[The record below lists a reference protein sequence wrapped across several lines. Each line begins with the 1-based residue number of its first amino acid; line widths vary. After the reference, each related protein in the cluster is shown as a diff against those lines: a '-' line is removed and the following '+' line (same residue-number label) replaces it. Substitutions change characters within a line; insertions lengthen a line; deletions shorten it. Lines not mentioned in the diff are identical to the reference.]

1 MKEKDLKLIQ
11 GDSFYLTLNKLDKEG
26 NEIGFVEG
34 EEIVFSAKKNL
45 KQPEYDIHSDKMTLT
60 EEGKIILYLS
70 PVDTNIK
77 LGTYY
82 YDIQYKTLNK
92 DIYTLVKGELEVVW
106 EVTDE

>member
-1 MKEKDLKLIQ
+1 MKEKDLTLIQ

-26 NEIGFVEG
+26 EEIGFVDG

-45 KQPEYDIHSDKMTLT
+45 KQSEYDIYSDNITLT
-60 EEGKIILYLS
+60 EENKIILYLS
-70 PVDTNIK
+70 PIDTNIK

-82 YDIQYKTLNK
+82 YDIQYKTLNN

-106 EVTDE
+106 EVTD

>member
-1 MKEKDLKLIQ
+1 MKEKDLTLIQ

-26 NEIGFVEG
+26 EEIGFVEG

-45 KQPEYDIHSDKMTLT
+45 KQSEYDIYSDKMTLT
-60 EEGKIILYLS
+60 EENKIILYLS
-70 PVDTNIK
+70 PIDTNIK

-82 YDIQYKTLNK
+82 YDIQYKTLNN

-106 EVTDE
+106 EVTD

>member
-34 EEIVFSAKKNL
+34 EEIVFSAKNNL
-45 KQPEYDIHSDKMTLT
+45 KQPEYDIYSNKMTLT

-82 YDIQYKTLNK
+82 YDIQYKTLNE
-92 DIYTLVKGELEVVW
+92 DIYTLVRGELEITW
-106 EVTDE
+106 GVTN

>member
-1 MKEKDLKLIQ
+1 MKEKDLTLIQ

-26 NEIGFVEG
+26 EEIGFVEG

-45 KQPEYDIHSDKMTLT
+45 KQSEYDIYSNKMTLT
-60 EEGKIILYLS
+60 EENKIILYLS
-70 PVDTNIK
+70 PIDTNIK

-82 YDIQYKTLNK
+82 YDIQYKTLNN

-106 EVTDE
+106 EVTD

>member
-1 MKEKDLKLIQ
+1 MKEKDLTLIQ

-26 NEIGFVEG
+26 DEIGFVEG

-45 KQPEYDIHSDKMTLT
+45 KQLEYDIYSDNMTLT

-70 PVDTNIK
+70 PVDTNVK

-82 YDIQYKTLNK
+82 YDIQYKTLNE

-106 EVTDE
+106 EVTE